1 MPAGWSSGVLQS
13 VPLPNSAARWFRC
26 ELTGLSEARG
36 CTRTCVSHRIA
47 VAVGMSRSS
56 KSVKGV
62 EDIEKAGWDVG
73 KVLGEGAFGKVV
85 FVTRKSDGVSAAC
98 KIITKPKEVKKMKLV
113 EMEYKARNAP
123 VWRARTACA
132 ACARAPSH
140 PPLGASLSC
149 RL

>member
-1 MPAGWSSGVLQS
+1 MAYNRKLDVSFAIHRGPGTVSICADRGVFI
-13 VPLPNSAARWFRC
+13 N
-26 ELTGLSEARG
+26 G
-36 CTRTCVSHRIA
+36 
-47 VAVGMSRSS
+47 
-56 KSVKGV
+56 KGV
-62 EDIEKAGWDVG
+62 EDIQNAGWDVG

-85 FVTRKSDGVSAAC
+85 FVTRKSDGVTAAC

-123 VWRARTACA
+123 AWRARTACA

>member
-1 MPAGWSSGVLQS
+1 MATCWCVGGP
-13 VPLPNSAARWFRC
+13 SA
-26 ELTGLSEARG
+26 
-36 CTRTCVSHRIA
+36 SHLGALYLRLAPRIA

-56 KSVKGV
+56 KGVKGV

-113 EMEYKARNAP
+113 EMEYKARDAP
-123 VWRARTACA
+123 ARRARTACA
-132 ACARAPSH
+132 A
-140 PPLGASLSC
+140 
-149 RL
+149 